1 MSEESLE
8 LSSDEVQVAKDNIA
22 TPEESVD
29 EESYLTESVEDE
41 EEEEEP
47 EPEKKV
53 EEVYLTNNGQRK
65 SKKQLEKERA
75 FKKTDFA
82 ESDPILLDHR
92 TERRALA
99 KKLEEDP
106 EFRAAYIAREERLR
120 LQREEEEMYESS
132 SISDADINDVIRT
145 VHKMQGNYLSDED
158 NEEVDVMAGVS
169 DDGYVDISHDS
180 SSWGSSE
187 KKKKKKN
194 RKKKGRKGTRRIGI
208 NIENLVIENLVL
220 NL

>member
-8 LSSDEVQVAKDNIA
+8 LSSDEVEVAKDNIA
-22 TPEESVD
+22 SPEKSVD
-29 EESYLTESVEDE
+29 DESYLSSDDE
-41 EEEEEP
+41 KDVPSEP
-47 EPEKKV
+47 PVTKV
-53 EEVYLTNNGQRK
+53 EEVYITNNGNRK
-65 SKKQLEKERA
+65 SKKQLEKERE

-106 EFRAAYIAREERLR
+106 EFRAAYIAREENLRLR
-120 LQREEEEMYESS
+120 KEEEDMYNSS
-132 SISDADINDVIRT
+132 SISDADINEVIRT
-145 VHKMQGNYLSDED
+145 VHKMQGNYVSDD
-158 NEEVDVMAGVS
+158 EVEIDVMAGVS

-180 SSWGSSE
+180 SSWESSQ

-194 RKKKGRKGTRRIGI
+194 RKMKDRKGNRRIGI